1 MQALL
6 YTIGLFSFEYPSKMV
21 KFGGPAAQL
30 EGDASSFQVKA
41 RLTIALVSP
50 SSEEHCL
57 NE

>member
-1 MQALL
+1 
-6 YTIGLFSFEYPSKMV
+6 MV